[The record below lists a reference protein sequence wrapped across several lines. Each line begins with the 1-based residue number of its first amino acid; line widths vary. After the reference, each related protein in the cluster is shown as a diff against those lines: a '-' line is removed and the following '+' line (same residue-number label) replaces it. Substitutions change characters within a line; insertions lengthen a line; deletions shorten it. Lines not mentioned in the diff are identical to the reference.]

1 MPADPFAPDLPAST
15 WLHAIAH
22 RFEAAWEADSPPNI
36 EDFLPDEPARRLQ
49 ALIELACLDLQQRL
63 RQGEAARVENYLDRF
78 PELAHD
84 PHAVLELIKS
94 EHAQRQGQVPKPTLA
109 DYLQRF
115 PQYREQLQAL
125 FRPIL
130 FDACLARRQSLQP
143 WKRGRSSGPGGD
155 DQVPVRLGRY
165 RVDKLL
171 GRGGFGVVYQ
181 GYDEEL
187 ERTVAIKVPRRDRLT
202 RPGDAEAYMAEARV
216 VARLEHAH
224 IVPVLDVGRTDD
236 GLCFVVS
243 RFIAGSDLA
252 KQLAADRPSAGA
264 AAGLVATVAEALHY
278 AHTRGLVH
286 RDVKPGNILLDPAGT
301 PYLADFGLAL
311 REQDYGKGG
320 GICGTPAYMSPEQ
333 ANGEGHRV
341 DGRSDIFSLGVVFY
355 ELLTGRRPFHGDT
368 MAILNQIVTAEPRP
382 PRQVD
387 DTIAKELERICLKAL
402 AKRSFGAL
410 HDREGHGRGLA
421 AFPGQGARR

>member
-1 MPADPFAPDLPAST
+1 M
-15 WLHAIAH
+15 
-22 RFEAAWEADSPPNI
+22 
-36 EDFLPDEPARRLQ
+36 
-49 ALIELACLDLQQRL
+49 ELACLDLLRL
-63 RQGEAARVENYLDRF
+63 LKTEAARVENYLARF

-84 PHAVLELIKS
+84 PRAVLQLIKS
-94 EHAQRQGQVPKPTLA
+94 EHAQRQGQEPKPTLA
-109 DYLQRF
+109 EYLQRF
-115 PQYREQLQAL
+115 PQYRDQLQAL
-125 FRPIL
+125 FDECATAPPPVEPAAIET
-130 FDACLARRQSLQP
+130 
-143 WKRGRSSGPGGD
+143 GPDVVAGGD
-155 DQVPVRLGRY
+155 NPVPARLGRY
-165 RVDKLL
+165 RVDRLL

-181 GYDEEL
+181 GYDEDL
-187 ERTVAIKVPRRDRLT
+187 ERAVAIKVPRRDRLT
-202 RPGDAEAYMAEARV
+202 RPGDAEAYMAEART
-216 VARLEHAH
+216 VARLEHAP

-252 KQLAADRPSAGA
+252 KQLTAGRPSAGA
-264 AAGLVATVAEALHY
+264 AASLVATVAEALHY

-286 RDVKPGNILLDPAGT
+286 RDVKPGNILLDQAGT

-368 MAILNQIVTAEPRP
+368 MAILDQIVTTEPRP

-402 AKRSFGAL
+402 SKRASERYTTAKDMAEDLRHFAGES
-410 HDREGHGRGLA
+410 GHRLQCS
-421 AFPGQGARR
+421 PPQR